1 MEIFGN
7 IWKYS
12 ESVVTNAPTG
22 GFFTNRSDL
31 DRRAIRIVKILD
43 LFKADVSQMEHGSEN
58 PEDGVLF
65 FASESQNVH
74 RPQKRSEILPIK
86 FRLDF
91 ARATCHIS

>member
-12 ESVVTNAPTG
+12 ESVVTNG
-22 GFFTNRSDL
+22 GSIAITNRSDL
-31 DRRAIRIVKILD
+31 GRRAIRILKIMD

-65 FASESQNVH
+65 FASEAQNVH

-86 FRLDF
+86 FRLDL